1 MSVPYKSSVRWWIR
15 QTGLLVAAGVVGGII
30 VAAVSPG
37 SSTTH
42 IVRVVRDVPSRNAQ
56 PAASFSSP
64 SGFSPTE
71 IYRKDAPGVVV
82 VSATSIAHTTNVF
95 GLPQTERQ
103 EALGSGFVIDR
114 KGHILTNAHVVVGA
128 TKVRVGFAN
137 STGLDKTYPA
147 RVLGL
152 DKATDVAVLQ
162 PKGVPSQALDAL
174 PLGTAKNVQV
184 GDPVVAIGNPLGE
197 ERTMTSGIISAVN
210 RTINSLDRNR
220 PISGALQT
228 DAAINHGNSGGPLI
242 ASDGSVIGIT
252 SQILTDGTSPESGN
266 IGIGFAIPIDTAMQV
281 ARQLISSGHAQH
293 TYLGVLGQT
302 LTSQVLHALNIPAS
316 HGVLIARVEPG
327 SPAAAAGLRGGSTTA
342 TMSGTTYELGGDVI
356 IAVDGAPVFDS
367 TQLADDITAKK
378 PGQKI
383 TLTIIRDG
391 KQQDVTA
398 TLAAETGG

>member
-1 MSVPYKSSVRWWIR
+1 
-15 QTGLLVAAGVVGGII
+15 
-30 VAAVSPG
+30 
-37 SSTTH
+37 
-42 IVRVVRDVPSRNAQ
+42 
-56 PAASFSSP
+56 
-64 SGFSPTE
+64 
-71 IYRKDAPGVVV
+71 VVV
-82 VSATSIAHTTNVF
+82 VSATSIAHTTDVF

-103 EALGSGFVIDR
+103 QALGSGFVIDR

-128 TKVRVGFAN
+128 TEVRVGFAN

-162 PKGVPSQALDAL
+162 PKGVPSQALDPL

-184 GDPVVAIGNPLGE
+184 GESVVAIGNPLGE

-242 ASDGSVIGIT
+242 ASDGRVIGIT
-252 SQILTDGTSPESGN
+252 SQILTDGTSPQSGS

-281 ARQLISSGHAQH
+281 AQQLVASGHALH

-327 SPAAAAGLRGGSTTA
+327 SPAANAGLRGGSTTA

-356 IAVDGAPVFDS
+356 VAVDGKPVFDS

-378 PGQKI
+378 PGQKV

-391 KQQDVTA
+391 KQQSVTA
-398 TLAAETGG
+398 TLAAESGG

>member
-1 MSVPYKSSVRWWIR
+1 M
-15 QTGLLVAAGVVGGII
+15 AAGAVGGII
-30 VAAVSPG
+30 VAVVSPG
-37 SSTTH
+37 SDTTH
-42 IVRVVRDVPSRNAQ
+42 VVRVVRDVSAKNAQ
-56 PAASFSSP
+56 PAAFSSLA
-64 SGFSPTE
+64 GLSPTE
-71 IYRKDAPGVVV
+71 IYRADAPGVVV

-95 GLPQTERQ
+95 GLPQTQRQ

-128 TKVRVGFAN
+128 TQVRVGFAN
-137 STGLDKTYPA
+137 SSGLDKTYPA

-152 DKATDVAVLQ
+152 DKATDVAVLE
-162 PKGVPSQALDAL
+162 PEGVPPQALDPL

-184 GDPVVAIGNPLGE
+184 GEPVVAIGNPLGE

-242 ASDGSVIGIT
+242 ASNGKVIGIT
-252 SQILTDGTSPESGN
+252 SQILTDGTSPDSGN

-281 ARQLISSGHAQH
+281 ARQLVSSGHALH

-302 LTSQVLHALNIPAS
+302 LTSQVLHALNIPAT

-327 SPAAAAGLRGGSTTA
+327 SPAANAGLRGGSTTA

-356 IAVDGAPVFDS
+356 VALDGKPVFDS
-367 TQLADDITAKK
+367 TELADDITAKK
-378 PGQKI
+378 PGQKV

-391 KQQDVTA
+391 KQQNITA
-398 TLAAETGG
+398 TLAAESGG

>member
-1 MSVPYKSSVRWWIR
+1 
-15 QTGLLVAAGVVGGII
+15 VAAGAVGGII

-37 SSTTH
+37 SDTTRVVH
-42 IVRVVRDVPSRNAQ
+42 VVRDVPSRSAQ
-56 PAASFSSP
+56 TAASFSTP
-64 SGFSPTE
+64 AGLSPTE

-128 TKVRVGFAN
+128 TQVRVGFAN

-162 PKGVPSQALDAL
+162 PKGVPSQALDPL

-242 ASDGSVIGIT
+242 ASDGRVIGIT

-281 ARQLISSGHAQH
+281 ARQLIASGHAQH

-302 LTSQVLHALNIPAS
+302 LTSQVLQALNIPAG

-356 IAVDGAPVFDS
+356 VALNGKAVVTS
-367 TQLADDITAKK
+367 TALADDIAAKK
-378 PGQKI
+378 PGQKV

-398 TLAAETGG
+398 TLAAESGG